1 MESVH
6 SKISGI
12 ASSRT
17 RGWQHNSILKDN
29 FRRHNPFAT
38 SVGGSR
44 GELPYSER
52 GRSNEHFAPLPT
64 ANYPCGRGNSA
75 ISDA

>member
-17 RGWQHNSILKDN
+17 RGWQQSFRSVRYI
-29 FRRHNPFAT
+29 RRHALFAAR
-38 SVGGSR
+38 VRGSG

-52 GRSNEHFAPLPT
+52 GCGNRHFAPLSP
-64 ANYPCGRGNSA
+64 AKYPCGRGNSA

>member
-17 RGWQHNSILKDN
+17 RGWQLNKKSHARKNEAMAVSSCRRVVVRVHTSNLSSELLSFIRRRLK
-29 FRRHNPFAT
+29 
-38 SVGGSR
+38 
-44 GELPYSER
+44 
-52 GRSNEHFAPLPT
+52 
-64 ANYPCGRGNSA
+64 YPCGRGNSA